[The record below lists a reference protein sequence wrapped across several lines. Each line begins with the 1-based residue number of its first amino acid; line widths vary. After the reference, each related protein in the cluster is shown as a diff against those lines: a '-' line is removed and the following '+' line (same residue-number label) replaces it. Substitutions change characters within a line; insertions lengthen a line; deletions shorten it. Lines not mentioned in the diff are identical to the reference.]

1 MSTIAPENRT
11 DEWLDEVRRHIEPAT
26 DPGAEFWDRWTA
38 ARYAGDRLLHRLERR
53 AARLR
58 ARGTDLP
65 TELLQLE
72 HEVHA
77 LATDIDELGRR
88 RGTGTAVAARAA
100 ALLELLPRWIEAT
113 EQETVLTGSAR

>member
-1 MSTIAPENRT
+1 MSTIALENRT
-11 DEWLDEVRRHIEPAT
+11 DEWLDEVRRHLEPAA

-53 AARLR
+53 SARLR
-58 ARGTDLP
+58 ARGADLP
-65 TELLQLE
+65 TGLLQLE
-72 HEVHA
+72 HEIHA

-88 RGTGTAVAARAA
+88 RGTGTAVAERAT

-113 EQETVLTGSAR
+113 DRDTMPIEAAR

>member
-1 MSTIAPENRT
+1 MSVIALENRT
-11 DEWLDEVRRHIEPAT
+11 DEWLDEVRRHIEPAA

-53 AARLR
+53 SARLR
-58 ARGTDLP
+58 ARGADLP

-72 HEVHA
+72 HEIHA

-88 RGTGTAVAARAA
+88 RGTGTAVAARAT

-113 EQETVLTGSAR
+113 ERDTMLTGAAR